1 VIPFAHFPQRLAE
14 MDIVVTSSGA
24 PDFVLTHEMMRRALD
39 QRKHRPMFLID
50 IAVPR
55 NVDPEVQKLEHAFV
69 YDMDDLQSL
78 ADRNMN
84 ARKEVALQAEAIVS
98 EEVARLEAKLRE
110 RDVAPTIVSLQ
121 EQLEDIRQ
129 DVLSRYR
136 GRLGALT
143 REQEDAIEF
152 ITRGIINKV
161 AHGPISEMR
170 RQAALARAEGEAPQE
185 AELVSAVRRM
195 FRLGEPRIR

>member
-1 VIPFAHFPQRLAE
+1 
-14 MDIVVTSSGA
+14 
-24 PDFVLTHEMMRRALD
+24 
-39 QRKHRPMFLID
+39 MFLID

-55 NVDPEVQKLEHAFV
+55 NIDPEVQKLEHAFV

-78 ADRNMN
+78 ADRNMS
-84 ARKEVALQAEAIVS
+84 ARKDVALQAEAIVS
-98 EEVARLEAKLRE
+98 EEVGRLEAKLRE

-121 EQLEDIRQ
+121 EQLEDIRK
-129 DVLSRYR
+129 DVLARYR
-136 GRLGALT
+136 GRLGAMT
-143 REQEDAIEF
+143 REQEDAVES

-170 RQAALARAEGEAPQE
+170 RQAALARAEGDAPQE